1 MTIKY
6 VFFFSGSIIESNRI
20 ASKLSEYNIKYIQ
33 RDDQRSANLAG
44 FGIPN
49 YLFSQKIFIDK
60 KDIEKAK
67 KICKN

>member
-6 VFFFSGSIIESNRI
+6 VFFFSGSIIESSRI